1 MAPKIKLT
9 YFDVRAR
16 AELSRIILAQAGV
29 EYEDCRIK
37 GEEWQKMKPNS
48 LFGGLP
54 ELEFDGERL
63 GQSMSIARFLAT
75 EFGLT
80 GRTNVERA
88 KCDGIVD
95 AGIDMANAGFKFR
108 FEKDE
113 AKKKELEDKFMENDL
128 TKFLGTMEKI
138 LNANGGEYMV
148 GCDLTWADIATAV
161 NLSHLTDMFKVEWEA
176 KSPKLAAFQKKI
188 YSLPNIK
195 KWIDTR
201 PNNSM

>member
-1 MAPKIKLT
+1 MKACGFLQILFYRTLQWVGVGLKYWAPIT
-9 YFDVRAR
+9 D
-16 AELSRIILAQAGV
+16 
-29 EYEDCRIK
+29 
-37 GEEWQKMKPNS
+37 S

-54 ELEFDGERL
+54 ELEFDGERI

-80 GRTNVERA
+80 GRTNIERA

-95 AGIDMANAGFKFR
+95 AWIDLGNAGIKFR

-113 AKKKELEDKFMENDL
+113 AKKKELEEKFVEDNL
-128 TKFLGTMEKI
+128 PKWIGQMEKI
-138 LNANGGEYMV
+138 LDANNGEYFV
-148 GCDLTWADIATAV
+148 GNDLTWADIAVAV
-161 NLSHLTDMFKVEWEA
+161 GLSSITDMFKVEWES
-176 KSPKLAAFQKKI
+176 KSSKLVAFQKKI